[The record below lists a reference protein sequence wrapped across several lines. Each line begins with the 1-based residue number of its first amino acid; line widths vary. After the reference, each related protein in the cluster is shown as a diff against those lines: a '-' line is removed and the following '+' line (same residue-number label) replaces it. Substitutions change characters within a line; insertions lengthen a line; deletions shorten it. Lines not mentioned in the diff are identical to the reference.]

1 MPPGDKPFR
10 PRSDFL
16 RTLAERGFIHQCT
29 DLATLDKRLCAGTV
43 VAYNG
48 FDLTADSLH
57 VGNLIPIMMLRW
69 FQRTGHKPI
78 VLMGGATTRIGD
90 PSFRDTTRPLLDDI
104 QIERNLNGIQRVFER
119 FLRFGDGSTD
129 AITVNNAE
137 WLDRIGYIDFLRDFG
152 RHFSVNRMLAFD
164 SVRQRLAREQSLSL
178 L

>member
-1 MPPGDKPFR
+1 MMPPRDLPFR

-29 DLATLDKRLCAGTV
+29 DLGALDMRLCAGTV

-78 VLMGGATTRIGD
+78 VLMGGGTSRIGCA
-90 PSFRDTTRPLLDDI
+90 SFR
-104 QIERNLNGIQRVFER
+104 ERTQQTLN
-119 FLRFGDGSTD
+119 D
-129 AITVNNAE
+129 
-137 WLDRIGYIDFLRDFG
+137 
-152 RHFSVNRMLAFD
+152 
-164 SVRQRLAREQSLSL
+164 
-178 L
+178 